1 MRRREFITLLSGAA
15 AAWPMAARA
24 QQPAMPMIGWLS
36 GQSVG
41 ERPQMVDA
49 FRRGLSETGYVEGR
63 TVAIEYRWADYQ
75 NERLPALAADLIGRR
90 VSVIAAIGGNN
101 AALAAKAS
109 TATIPIVFTSGVDP
123 VKVGLVA
130 SLNRPERNLTGISW
144 FNAELTAKGLGLLR
158 ELVPN
163 AAVVALLINPNSPEA
178 TSQPEDALVA
188 ARILGQSL
196 LVMKATT
203 ADEIDATFPTL
214 VERRVGALVVGA
226 DPFLT
231 ARRSQIAVLAARH
244 SLPAISFNR
253 DFAAAGG
260 LMSYGNDVADAH
272 RKAGVYVGRILKG
285 AKPADLPVEQATKF
299 ELAINIRTAKA
310 LGLTVPDTVLARAD
324 EVIE

>member
-1 MRRREFITLLSGAA
+1 
-15 AAWPMAARA
+15 
-24 QQPAMPMIGWLS
+24 MPH
-36 GQSVG
+36 
-41 ERPQMVDA
+41 
-49 FRRGLSETGYVEGR
+49 
-63 TVAIEYRWADYQ
+63 
-75 NERLPALAADLIGRR
+75 
-90 VSVIAAIGGNN
+90 
-101 AALAAKAS
+101 

-196 LVMKATT
+196 LVMKATI

-226 DPFLT
+226 DP
-231 ARRSQIAVLAARH
+231 
-244 SLPAISFNR
+244 
-253 DFAAAGG
+253 
-260 LMSYGNDVADAH
+260 
-272 RKAGVYVGRILKG
+272 
-285 AKPADLPVEQATKF
+285 
-299 ELAINIRTAKA
+299 
-310 LGLTVPDTVLARAD
+310 LGFGHHNTYSARAHEFCNGGQQVDGED
-324 EVIE
+324 EQV